1 MEVTYLLRISE
12 GSQGSKGR
20 KEKPF
25 MLSLVP
31 IIIIMKHYNSWA
43 QENAQVHTAASGEK
57 GNHLFL
63 IISILTKAVF
73 RMPTSINT

>member
-1 MEVTYLLRISE
+1 MKVHKGAREEKKNLYVIVSANHNYYETLYIYIYLE
-12 GSQGSKGR
+12 
-20 KEKPF
+20 
-25 MLSLVP
+25 
-31 IIIIMKHYNSWA
+31 H
-43 QENAQVHTAASGEK
+43 ENAQVHTAASGEK